1 MGGTVTIAPAP
12 EPPTSRPAEYER
24 RRQEI
29 AAAACRVL
37 AERGLAGTSVRLIA
51 REAGLSLGTLPHY
64 FADKDELL
72 LAAHRYSYEST
83 TRRFYS
89 RPGPHRGLVA
99 LEGLLEDS
107 LPLDDERRVEWKVWL
122 TFWGHAA
129 YSSSVAEHHHRRYR
143 RWRETIAEIV
153 TSAQESGEI
162 PRSVDPSR
170 EAEALVA
177 FVDGLA
183 LQAMLEPAVFTPD
196 RQLEILHSHV
206 QRLRVAGG

>member
-1 MGGTVTIAPAP
+1 MTLAALE
-12 EPPTSRPAEYER
+12 EPPPARPAEYER

-37 AERGLAGTSVRLIA
+37 AERGLAGTSVRQIA
-51 REAGLSLGTLPHY
+51 KEAGLSLGTLPHY

-89 RPGPHRGLVA
+89 RPGPHRGLAA

-122 TFWGHAA
+122 TFWGHASFSA
-129 YSSSVAEHHHRRYR
+129 SVAEHHHRRYS
-143 RWRETIAEIV
+143 RWRQMIAEIV
-153 TSAQESGEI
+153 ESAQRAGE
-162 PRSVDPSR
+162 VLAGLDPER

-183 LQAMLEPAVFTPD
+183 LQAMLEPGVFIPE
-196 RQLEILHSHV
+196 RQLALLHDHL
-206 QRLRVAGG
+206 QRLKDARL